1 MSNST
6 RVAIVARK
14 LGRLSGWLA
23 LLLLLLTVVSGYGI
37 SEFRLVTALT
47 FGLLTKVLSFRLHHY
62 TELPLVALLS
72 IHVAIALWA
81 RRRSSHQI
89 GVEK

>member
-6 RVAIVARK
+6 RVVNVLRK
-14 LGRLSGWLA
+14 LGRLCGWLA

-37 SEFRLVTALT
+37 TEFRLVTGLT
-47 FGLLTKVLSFRLHHY
+47 FGLLNKVLSFRLHHY
-62 TELPLVALLS
+62 TELPMIALLS

-81 RRRSSHQI
+81 RRRRPQQI